1 MTTTEH
7 PWPWRRN
14 LTDDER
20 NVMAALAD
28 EPEDDDLEPAP
39 FLAGDISDTDIEYDS
54 WKDDRLDPDRNR

>member
-1 MTTTEH
+1 MTTEH

-20 NVMAALAD
+20 NVMAGLAD

-39 FLAGDISDTDIEYDS
+39 FLAGDISDTDIEYDA